1 MPAHGEPLGS
11 LRPAEP
17 LSGCRLGGLEV
28 PLREPLRWLTAP
40 RSDGATAA
48 EGGTADAAE
57 EPAAVAHGGPEQED
71 ELVYVEFA
79 GEQRVKLDAGAAYAF
94 EVRVSR
100 RTRHACTDAPP
111 RDWTRRRRH

>member
-17 LSGCRLGGLEV
+17 SSGCRLGGLEV

-40 RSDGATAA
+40 RLDGATEA
-48 EGGTADAAE
+48 EEGTADAAE
-57 EPAAVAHGGPEQED
+57 EPAAAVAHGGPEQED

-79 GEQRVKLDAGAAYAF
+79 GEQRVKLDAGTAYAF
-94 EVRVSR
+94 EVRISR
-100 RTRHACTDAPP
+100 RTHSARLH
-111 RDWTRRRRH
+111 